1 MAAPGRTWRRCSLAS
16 PALTRRS
23 TTPPDPAAAIV
34 GNDASAATLDAVR
47 TQLGLKD
54 PLPLQFGRWLLG
66 VLHGDLGQS
75 FFMKQPVAKLIGQR
89 IEPTR
94 AYLHKLPSGRAI
106 NLFFYDGPIS
116 RGVAF
121 EGLLNNGEQFA
132 RRLLDA
138 FFYQEGTPPNELFF
152 EH

>member
-1 MAAPGRTWRRCSLAS
+1 MPAFLARRLLATIPVLLIVAVIIFLMTRLAPG
-16 PALTRRS
+16 
-23 TTPPDPAAAIV
+23 DPATAIV

-89 IEPTR
+89 IEPTV
-94 AYLHKLPSGRAI
+94 ALSTLTIVITILLAVP
-106 NLFFYDGPIS
+106 L
-116 RGVAF
+116 GVLA
-121 EGLLNNGEQFA
+121 A
-132 RRLLDA
+132 WRLA
-138 FFYQEGTPPNELFF
+138 
-152 EH
+152 